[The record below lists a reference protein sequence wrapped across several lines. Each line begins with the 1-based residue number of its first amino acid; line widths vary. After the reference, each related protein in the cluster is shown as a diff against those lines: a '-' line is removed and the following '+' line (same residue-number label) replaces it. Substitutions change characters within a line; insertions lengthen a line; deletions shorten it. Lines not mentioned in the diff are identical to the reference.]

1 MKVSASIYSSKE
13 KTPVQLVRELDAHGI
28 DMLHIDC
35 ADNDNVFD
43 DIAAIRQISSTPID
57 LHIISANPEKYF
69 KQIEELGIEYV
80 SFQYENL
87 QQLPVLP
94 KSKTTK
100 FGLSI
105 ISSTP
110 VDVFGKTQVLPPGE
124 DSGGA
129 YSFIM
134 LMTTVPG
141 QSGGQFNRESFQKVI
156 AFKNLYPRTQV
167 HVDGGVN
174 DEIAYILRLLG
185 VNAVVSGSYLVN
197 HQSLGAGMLSLHK
210 AQAEGHS
217 SFTVSEFAVPVANLP
232 VLVNT
237 NLQFTTILQ
246 TMDKY
251 AMGFVL
257 ITGTDGKLQGVVSNA
272 DVRKGLLRHTG
283 NYNAVTAADVINTQP
298 VFVTETAT
306 VAQLIRCVNEL
317 SFIVL
322 FLPVVNKEGTLTGAV
337 LLNNLT
343 RV

>member
-1 MKVSASIYSSKE
+1 MKISASIYSSKE

-35 ADNDNVFD
+35 TDNDKVFE

-57 LHIISANPEKYF
+57 LHIISPTPEKYF

-94 KSKTTK
+94 TGTKTK

-105 ISSTP
+105 VSGTP
-110 VDVFGKTQVLPPGE
+110 VSVFEQA
-124 DSGGA
+124 GA
-129 YSFIM
+129 GFSFIM

-156 AFKNLYPRTQV
+156 AFKNQYPNIQV

-197 HQSLGAGMLSLHK
+197 HQSLSAGMLSLHK
-210 AQAEGHS
+210 TQADGHS
-217 SFTVSEFAVPVANLP
+217 NFTVSEFATPVANLP
-232 VLVNT
+232 VLVNH

-257 ITGTDGKLQGVVSNA
+257 ITGADGKLQGVVSNA

-283 NYNAVTAADVINTQP
+283 NYNAVTAADVINTNP
-298 VFVTETAT
+298 VFVNETAT
-306 VAQLIRCVNEL
+306 VAQIIRRVNEL

-322 FLPVVNKEGTLTGAV
+322 FLPVVNNNGTLTGAV

>member
-1 MKVSASIYSSKE
+1 MKISASIYSSKE

-35 ADNDNVFD
+35 TDNDKVFD
-43 DIAAIRQISSTPID
+43 DIAAIRQISATPID
-57 LHIISANPEKYF
+57 LHIISPTPEKYF

-87 QQLPVLP
+87 QQLPELP
-94 KSKTTK
+94 TGTKTI

-105 ISSTP
+105 VSGTP
-110 VDVFGKTQVLPPGE
+110 VSVFEQT
-124 DSGGA
+124 GA
-129 YSFIM
+129 GFSFIM

-141 QSGGQFNRESFQKVI
+141 QSGGQFNRDSFQKVI
-156 AFKNLYPRTQV
+156 AFKNLYPNIQV

-197 HQSLGAGMLSLHK
+197 HQSLSAGMLSLHK
-210 AQAEGHS
+210 TQADGHS
-217 SFTVSEFAVPVANLP
+217 NFTVSEFATPVANLP
-232 VLVNT
+232 VLVNH

-257 ITGTDGKLQGVVSNA
+257 ITGADGKLQGVISNA

-283 NYNAVTAADVINTQP
+283 NYNGVTAADVINTNP
-298 VFVTETAT
+298 VFVNETAT
-306 VAQLIRCVNEL
+306 VAQIIRRVNEL

-322 FLPVVNKEGTLTGAV
+322 FLPVVNNNGILTGAV